1 VDVCLLQET
10 HITETSQSDWLCLNK
25 GLCFFSNLSSV
36 SAGVA
41 FMLRPGFV
49 PDSYSFLEIVK
60 GHLASLEFVYQGFHL
75 TLLNVYAPSE
85 SGARKEFFT
94 HLANYFH
101 TLVFDHCICI
111 GGDFNCTFE
120 PNLDRNTPEPHPESH
135 KHISRC
141 FSSLGLLD
149 AWRMQHRTAS
159 QYTWCRCA
167 NGLITLA
174 RLDRWYINSSLPFFL
189 IITW

>member
-1 VDVCLLQET
+1 MGGGANHLRRIQVKNLLLQKHVDVSLLQEM

-41 FMLRPGFV
+41 FLLRPGFV
-49 PDSYSFLEIVK
+49 PVSYSFLEIVK
-60 GHLASLEFVYQGFHL
+60 GHLVSLQLVYQGFHL

-94 HLANYFH
+94 HLTNCLH

-111 GGDFNCTFE
+111 GGNFNCTFE
-120 PNLDRNTPEPHPESH
+120 PNLDRTTS
-135 KHISRC
+135 
-141 FSSLGLLD
+141 
-149 AWRMQHRTAS
+149 
-159 QYTWCRCA
+159 
-167 NGLITLA
+167 
-174 RLDRWYINSSLPFFL
+174 
-189 IITW
+189 

>member
-1 VDVCLLQET
+1 MSMLLVRA
-10 HITETSQSDWLCLNK
+10 
-25 GLCFFSNLSSV
+25 GL
-36 SAGVA
+36 
-41 FMLRPGFV
+41 
-49 PDSYSFLEIVK
+49 VK
-60 GHLASLEFVYQGFHL
+60 I
-75 TLLNVYAPSE
+75 
-85 SGARKEFFT
+85 FFT

-101 TLVFDHCICI
+101 TLVFDHCFCI

-135 KHISRC
+135 KHISCC

-174 RLDRWYINSSLPFFL
+174 RLDRWYINSTFRNVLMSCNIFPSIFSDHHLVVLGLSSSQLPKKVR
-189 IITW
+189 IGPSIPAC